1 MIDKSLILYI
11 AIGIGFFYVVTTYV
25 GELQAEDDRYRN
37 NAYNQ
42 QHQYD
47 KYQTTDS
54 VGEIVL
60 EVSELDESKQVSA
73 WNESPLKPQWLAL
86 FPDFSAM
93 KIFVKD
99 HVHGEPLVSKLTKT
113 VDEAEDKYFSGVL
126 DTAGVK
132 RFLDSLK

>member
-25 GELQAEDDRYRN
+25 SDIQAEDDRYRN
-37 NAYNQ
+37 NAYKQ

-60 EVSELDESKQVSA
+60 EVSELDAAKQVSA
-73 WNESPLKPQWLAL
+73 WNESPLKPKWLAL

-93 KIFVKD
+93 KMFVTD
-99 HVHGEPLVSKLTKT
+99 QVHGEPLVSKLTKT
-113 VDEAEDKYFSGVL
+113 VDEAEDKYFSGTLNVEG
-126 DTAGVK
+126 AK
-132 RFLDSLK
+132 RLLGSLK

>member
-54 VGEIVL
+54 VGETVL
-60 EVSELDESKQVSA
+60 EVSELDVDKQVSA

-93 KIFVKD
+93 KMFVTD
-99 HVHGEPLVSKLTKT
+99 HVHGEPLVSKLTNT
-113 VDEAEDKYFSGVL
+113 VGEAEDKYFSGTL
-126 DTAGVK
+126 NAEGAK
-132 RFLDSLK
+132 QLLGSLK

>member
-25 GELQAEDDRYRN
+25 SDIQAEDDRYRN
-37 NAYNQ
+37 NAYKQ

-60 EVSELDESKQVSA
+60 EVSELDAAKQVSA

-93 KIFVKD
+93 KMFVTD

-113 VDEAEDKYFSGVL
+113 VDEAEDKYFSGTL
-126 DTAGVK
+126 DVEGAK
-132 RFLDSLK
+132 RLLGSLK